1 MDDTNIA
8 LLAWEILGVIVGL
21 VIIFLLIKMIPEL
34 RRYFL
39 LKSM

>member
-1 MDDTNIA
+1 MDDTNPA
-8 LLAWEILGVIVGL
+8 LLAWEILGVIVG
-21 VIIFLLIKMIPEL
+21 VGIIFLLIKMIPEL

>member
-8 LLAWEILGVIVGL
+8 VLAWEILGVIVG
-21 VIIFLLIKMIPEL
+21 VGIIFLLIKMIPEL

>member
-1 MDDTNIA
+1 MDDTNFA
-8 LLAWEILGVIVGL
+8 LLAWEILGVSVG
-21 VIIFLLIKMIPEL
+21 VGIIFLLIKMIPEL

>member
-8 LLAWEILGVIVGL
+8 VLAWEIVGVIVGL
-21 VIIFLLIKMIPEL
+21 GIIFLLIKMIPEL

>member
-1 MDDTNIA
+1 MDDTNFA
-8 LLAWEILGVIVGL
+8 LLAWEILGVIVG
-21 VIIFLLIKMIPEL
+21 VGIIFLLIKMIPEL

>member
-8 LLAWEILGVIVGL
+8 LLAWAILGVIVG
-21 VIIFLLIKMIPEL
+21 VGIIFLLIKKIREL